1 MSSNLNFNSMAKK
14 IITNQPL
21 QPTLHA
27 FVCWYNVNIN
37 PHPSKVVGHNV
48 LNNPPTGRQ
57 PLTPQQ
63 LKGILAALSLSN
75 TKQNIQ
81 DVTDAYN
88 FLMDN
93 HQWYLNVSAVS
104 ARDQVIDI
112 LIKAKPWANTQ
123 LKNKPFVD
131 LFQYFQNLLSPNG
144 VLIKFIGQLT
154 VYDLAMRIA
163 LMNSSALPTEVY
175 VHAKPL
181 IAAKQMA
188 KKGYMS
194 KFHAFVIPAS
204 DFVGA
209 FGNMA
214 PCDIEDLLCHIG
226 KSIERVK
233 DGVKGKNQ
241 AQIDIDKLTQQ
252 YL

>member
-1 MSSNLNFNSMAKK
+1 MAKK

-21 QPTLHA
+21 QPTLHD

-48 LNNPPTGRQ
+48 LNNPQTGRLA
-57 PLTPQQ
+57 LTPQR

-131 LFQYFQNLLSPNG
+131 LFQYFQDLLSTNG
-144 VLIKFIGQLT
+144 VRIKFIGQLT

-163 LMNSSALPTEVY
+163 LMNSSALPTDVY

-194 KFHAFVIPAS
+194 KFHPFVIPAS

-233 DGVKGKNQ
+233 NGVKSKNQ
-241 AQIDIDKLTQQ
+241 AQIDIDKLTQK
-252 YL
+252 YLYP